1 MLSNFFYKQNHFFL
15 LCQCYMTTCNI
26 LDNDDSYLI
35 VLVSYQSF
43 NREKKNLLQRAKMIN
58 LKWLKIFHPPPP
70 KKKVERRDKMYF
82 TDVCLALCTVHCISI
97 SILVMLSI
105 LISEEEKTPHKP
117 DTHIDK

>member
-1 MLSNFFYKQNHFFL
+1 MVK
-15 LCQCYMTTCNI
+15 NI
-26 LDNDDSYLI
+26 P
-35 VLVSYQSF
+35 
-43 NREKKNLLQRAKMIN
+43 
-58 LKWLKIFHPPPP
+58 PPPP
-70 KKKVERRDKMYF
+70 KKKKVERSDNMSF